1 MELLVTKRNG
11 EPVDYDENKIVI
23 AIAKAGKATKE
34 FDKTDAV
41 KLANQV
47 SMEIDIRNIT
57 VISVETIQDIVEDT
71 LLASRYKKSAKA
83 YVLYRAQH
91 SSMRKIAESAHI
103 DLVDKYLDKLD
114 WQVKENSNM
123 SYSLQGLNNYV
134 ASEITKTYWL
144 EKYIQVKLVTHTY
157 MVICIF
163 MILIS

>member
-71 LLASRYKKSAKA
+71 LLYIKTNTK
-83 YVLYRAQH
+83 
-91 SSMRKIAESAHI
+91 
-103 DLVDKYLDKLD
+103 DLD
-114 WQVKENSNM
+114 N
-123 SYSLQGLNNYV
+123 
-134 ASEITKTYWL
+134 WL
-144 EKYIQVKLVTHTY
+144 IN
-157 MVICIF
+157 
-163 MILIS
+163 ISTN